1 MSFIEPNILVINDHN
16 FERDTDR
23 QTETEAELKKDK
35 ATTKTY
41 LSQRT

>member
-1 MSFIEPNILVINDHN
+1 MLVINDHN

-23 QTETEAELKKDK
+23 QTETETETELKKDK